1 MHSRAISCV
10 VRSVCPMSVRTLSL
24 VAVGT
29 KYTADYK
36 NYAVASNKVISWM
49 HDVPLDLN
57 PTTRE
62 ANMVVEVPRWSN
74 GKFEIDIKTPALP
87 IVQDVKKGKMR
98 FVGNVFP
105 HKGYIHN
112 YGAFPQTW
120 EDPDH
125 KDAKTGL
132 FGDND
137 PLDVCEIG
145 LKIHPTGLVVRVKIL
160 GAIALIDDG
169 ELDWKVMVVATDD
182 PLAASLNDVNDIRAQ
197 CPGLLEATR
206 RWFRDYKL
214 PDGKPENAFA
224 FNGDFLDAREL
235 VEVVQGCQEHWKQL
249 ISLKGKEGWPSV
261 ANATLEGTPG
271 HTTFD
276 SEQLLAAER
285 KPDGPLPRSVEGMYY
300 RL

>member
-182 PLAASLNDVNDIRAQ
+182 PLAASLNDVTTSGPSARGSWR
-197 CPGLLEATR
+197 P
-206 RWFRDYKL
+206 
-214 PDGKPENAFA
+214 PDGGSATTSCPTASPRTRLRSTATFWTPA
-224 FNGDFLDAREL
+224 SWWRWSRGARST
-235 VEVVQGCQEHWKQL
+235 G
-249 ISLKGKEGWPSV
+249 SS
-261 ANATLEGTPG
+261 
-271 HTTFD
+271 
-276 SEQLLAAER
+276 
-285 KPDGPLPRSVEGMYY
+285 
-300 RL
+300 